1 MNNMIPRAEYQQ
13 ERAPFTY
20 LMAALFLLAGATGI
34 VTAES
39 TAGSTATSWTLT
51 LTGAGE
57 ETISA
62 NAFHEIKAR
71 SGITYTAP
79 DGSVYTGVPLK
90 LLIGMV
96 DDADPATF
104 NATRAAE
111 GYSII
116 IRATDWHDRIFSPS
130 DLTDTGFCIADSVN
144 GGPLPGQ
151 DGDIKIAPLI
161 LVGEDVPAGM
171 GIGNIMDITLVGAAI
186 TGEPGDTVS
195 LMVIRYDEEGGN
207 VLNATTVDCRWMR
220 DHLPIHGDG
229 VTTYSFQGPTFDTA
243 DLWNPTEDK
252 NLEKVQEAPR
262 GTAISDLCDLVG
274 GMQEGDEL
282 RMTSTDGYVV
292 ELMYENIYTPKE
304 KQGTAIL
311 AWETK
316 KEGFVPEYTGG
327 PALFF
332 LSPDHV
338 FGNQDMKECTDPGY
352 WRYYWCAGTSYPSVA
367 GLAVRNVEKLEIYPR
382 KQADWALNLSGY
394 LTTSIPKKEF
404 EQGLA
409 CGERA
414 HGHAITYTD
423 DDGHVWRGMPL
434 YMLVGFV
441 DDACQ
446 HDENLV
452 DNMAYN
458 VTLAKND
465 AYTVILAN
473 ADGDTVSF
481 TSREIMRNRDYLVV
495 NQADNHTFSVDSGIW
510 PLALR
515 GKAVPKEKAIDGI
528 TTLTLV
534 YDAASSGSAKPPD
547 AMPAPFPW
555 AAVLAGI
562 ALAGYALRRRS

>member
-1 MNNMIPRAEYQQ
+1 MTPRAEYQQ
-13 ERAPFTY
+13 ERALFTY

-39 TAGSTATSWTLT
+39 TADSTATSWTLT

-252 NLEKVQEAPR
+252 NLEKVREAPR

-423 DDGHVWRGMPL
+423 DDGHVWRGM
-434 YMLVGFV
+434 GS
-441 DDACQ
+441 
-446 HDENLV
+446 
-452 DNMAYN
+452 
-458 VTLAKND
+458 VTKFL
-465 AYTVILAN
+465 
-473 ADGDTVSF
+473 
-481 TSREIMRNRDYLVV
+481 
-495 NQADNHTFSVDSGIW
+495 
-510 PLALR
+510 
-515 GKAVPKEKAIDGI
+515 
-528 TTLTLV
+528 
-534 YDAASSGSAKPPD
+534 
-547 AMPAPFPW
+547 
-555 AAVLAGI
+555 
-562 ALAGYALRRRS
+562 

>member
-1 MNNMIPRAEYQQ
+1 MNNMIPKAEYQQ

-20 LMAALFLLAGATGI
+20 LMAALFLLFGATGI

-39 TAGSTATSWTLT
+39 TADSTAASWTLT
-51 LTGAGE
+51 LNGVGE
-57 ETISA
+57 ETVSA
-62 NAFHEIKAR
+62 DAFREIKAVD
-71 SGITYTAP
+71 GITYTAP
-79 DGSVYTGVPLK
+79 DGSIYTGVPLK
-90 LLIGMV
+90 LLMGMV
-96 DDADPATF
+96 DDADPTTF

-130 DLTDTGFCIADSVN
+130 GLTDTGFCVADSVN
-144 GGPLPGQ
+144 GGLLPKQ

-161 LVGEDVPAGM
+161 LVGEDVPPGM
-171 GIGNIMDITLVGAAI
+171 GIGNIMDITLTGAAI
-186 TGEPGDTVS
+186 TGETEDAVS
-195 LMVIRYDEEGGN
+195 VMVIRYDEEGGN

-220 DHLPIHGDG
+220 DHLPVHGDG
-229 VTTYSFQGPTFDTA
+229 ATTYSFQGPTFDTA

-252 NLEKVQEAPR
+252 NLEKVREAPR
-262 GTAISDLCDLVG
+262 GTTISDLCDLVG

-282 RMTSTDGYVV
+282 RVTSTDGYVV

-316 KEGFVPEYTGG
+316 KEGFAPEYTGG

-338 FGNQDMKECTDPGY
+338 FGNQDMKECTDPGC
-352 WRYYWCAGTSYPSVA
+352 WRYYWCAGTSYPSAA
-367 GLAVRNVEKLEIYPR
+367 GLAVRNVEKLEIYPH

-394 LTTSIPKKEF
+394 LTTSISKKEF

-414 HGHAITYTD
+414 HGHAMTYTD
-423 DDGHVWRGMPL
+423 DDGHVWKGMPL
-434 YMLVGFV
+434 YMLVGWV

-452 DNMAYN
+452 DNKAYN
-458 VTLAKND
+458 VTLAKSD
-465 AYTVILAN
+465 AYTVILEN

-481 TSREIMRNRDYLVV
+481 TSSEIMRSRDYLVV
-495 NQADNHTFSVDSGIW
+495 NQADNHTFGIDSDIW

-515 GKAVPKEKAIDGI
+515 GEAVPAEKVIDGI

-534 YDAASSGSAKPPD
+534 YDAAPSDGAKPD

-555 AAVLAGI
+555 AAVLVGI
-562 ALAGYALRRRS
+562 ALAGYVLRRRS

>member
-1 MNNMIPRAEYQQ
+1 
-13 ERAPFTY
+13 
-20 LMAALFLLAGATGI
+20 
-34 VTAES
+34 
-39 TAGSTATSWTLT
+39 
-51 LTGAGE
+51 
-57 ETISA
+57 
-62 NAFHEIKAR
+62 
-71 SGITYTAP
+71 
-79 DGSVYTGVPLK
+79 
-90 LLIGMV
+90 MV

-130 DLTDTGFCIADSVN
+130 DLTDTGFCVADSVN
-144 GGPLPGQ
+144 GGLLPKQ

-161 LVGEDVPAGM
+161 LVGEDVPPGM
-171 GIGNIMDITLVGAAI
+171 GIGNIMDITLTGAAI
-186 TGEPGDTVS
+186 TGETEDAVS

-207 VLNATTVDCRWMR
+207 VLNATTIDCRWMR
-220 DHLPIHGDG
+220 DHLPVQGDG
-229 VTTYSFQGPTFDTA
+229 ATTYSFQGPTFDTA
-243 DLWNPTEDK
+243 DLWNPKEDK
-252 NLEKVQEAPR
+252 NLEKVREAPR

-292 ELMYENIYTPKE
+292 ELMYENIYTPRE
-304 KQGTAIL
+304 NQGTAIL
-311 AWETK
+311 AWETR

-332 LSPDHV
+332 LSPDQV

-352 WRYYWCAGTSYPSVA
+352 WRYYWCAGTSYPSAA

-394 LTTSIPKKEF
+394 LTASISKKEF

-414 HGHAITYTD
+414 HGHAMTYTG
-423 DDGHVWRGMPL
+423 DDGHVWKGMPL
-434 YMLVGFV
+434 YMLVGWV

-452 DNMAYN
+452 DNKAYN

-465 AYTVILAN
+465 AYTVILEN
-473 ADGDTVSF
+473 TDGDTVSF
-481 TSREIMRNRDYLVV
+481 TSSEIMRSRDHLVV
-495 NQADNHTFSVDSGIW
+495 NQADNHTFGIDSDIW

-515 GKAVPKEKAIDGI
+515 GEAVPAEKAIDGI

-534 YDAASSGSAKPPD
+534 YDAAPSGRAKPD
-547 AMPAPFPW
+547 AMAAPFPW
-555 AAVLAGI
+555 AAALAGI
-562 ALAGYALRRRS
+562 ALAGYVLRRRS